1 MDGLMWEQVEEYLK
15 HLETELSASPNTI
28 AAYRNDLTQLFQYL
42 ISTPHRG
49 IDPGLTDDVRGN
61 AQSWSSITRPRIIG
75 FVVALKEK
83 GYASTTVA
91 RKIAAIKSFFHYL
104 HSTNAIPVDPTETL
118 DSPRIDKVLPR
129 SLSETELLA
138 LLEQASRKSAP
149 EDVRDNAMVRLLIAT
164 GLRVSELVSLNL
176 DDVDLSSGYVRC
188 VGRAGRERVIP
199 IDVDTVRALEE
210 YILSARNSLVRKGD
224 ERALFVN
231 HRGDRLTRQG
241 FWLILKEHGRLAGLP
256 DDITPQALRHSF
268 AIRLLD
274 DNTDLRAIQELLGH
288 ANIATTQIYT
298 QVAGRS
304 TGSAG
309 REGRAHL
316 VGS

>member
-28 AAYRNDLTQLFQYL
+28 AAYRNDLTQLYQYL
-42 ISTPHRG
+42 VSSPNRG
-49 IDPGLTDDVRGN
+49 TEPRFDEETRAGDQT
-61 AQSWSSITRPRIIG
+61 WSSITRPRIIG

-104 HSTNAIPVDPTETL
+104 HAKGVIPVNPTETL
-118 DSPRIDKVLPR
+118 DSPRIDKALPR
-129 SLSETELLA
+129 SLSETELVT
-138 LLEQASRKSAP
+138 LLEHASHASAP

-164 GLRVSELVSLNL
+164 GLRVSELVALNL
-176 DDVDLSSGYVRC
+176 DDIDLSSGYVRC

-199 IDVDTVRALEE
+199 IDADTVRALEE
-210 YILSARNSLVRKGD
+210 YILSARKALVRKTD
-224 ERALFVN
+224 ERALFLN

-298 QVAGRS
+298 QLAGR
-304 TGSAG
+304 AG
-309 REGRAHL
+309 GGNRESRPHL